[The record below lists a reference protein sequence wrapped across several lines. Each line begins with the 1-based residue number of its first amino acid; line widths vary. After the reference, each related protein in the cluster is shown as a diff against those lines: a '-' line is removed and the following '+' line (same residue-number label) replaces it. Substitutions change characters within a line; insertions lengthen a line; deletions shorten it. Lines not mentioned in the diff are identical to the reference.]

1 MLQRFVQF
9 RAIFSAKAS
18 FVRRYFRKP
27 TNLQKIL
34 QLTLDSTD
42 LRILLCLQQN
52 GRISNQEL
60 AEKVALSPSACL
72 RRLRNLEEEGVVR
85 GYRPVLDA
93 ERLGV
98 ELEALVHVS
107 MRQDE
112 ADWHERFVERV
123 QGWPEVVGA
132 YIVTGHSNY
141 VLRVQAR
148 NLKQFSDFIV
158 NRLNRANGVTDIR
171 SEIILQT
178 IKEGGGVLDLLAARR

>member
-1 MLQRFVQF
+1 M
-9 RAIFSAKAS
+9 
-18 FVRRYFRKP
+18 
-27 TNLQKIL
+27 
-34 QLTLDSTD
+34 TLDSTD
-42 LRILLCLQQN
+42 IRILHCLQHD

-60 AEKVALSPSACL
+60 AERVSLSPSACL
-72 RRLRNLEEEGVVR
+72 RRLRNLEDSGIVR

-112 ADWHERFVERV
+112 ADWHERFVEQL
-123 QGWPEVVGA
+123 QGWPEVASA
-132 YIVTGHSNY
+132 YIVTGASNY

-158 NRLNRANGVTDIR
+158 TRLNRAHGVTDIR

-178 IKEGGGVLDLLAARR
+178 VKEGGGALDLLRR

>member
-1 MLQRFVQF
+1 M
-9 RAIFSAKAS
+9 
-18 FVRRYFRKP
+18 P
-27 TNLQKIL
+27 
-34 QLTLDSTD
+34 LDSTD
-42 LRILLCLQQN
+42 IRILHCLQHD

-60 AEKVALSPSACL
+60 AERVSLSPSACL
-72 RRLRNLEEEGVVR
+72 RRLRNLEDSGIVR

-112 ADWHERFVERV
+112 ADWHERFVEQL
-123 QGWPEVVGA
+123 QGWPEVVSA
-132 YIVTGHSNY
+132 YIVTGASNY

-158 NRLNRANGVTDIR
+158 TRLNRAHGVTDIR

-178 IKEGGGVLDLLAARR
+178 VKEGGGALDLLRR

>member
-1 MLQRFVQF
+1 M
-9 RAIFSAKAS
+9 
-18 FVRRYFRKP
+18 
-27 TNLQKIL
+27 
-34 QLTLDSTD
+34 TLDSTD
-42 LRILLCLQQN
+42 IRILHCLQHD

-60 AEKVALSPSACL
+60 AERVSLSPSACL
-72 RRLRNLEEEGVVR
+72 RRLRNLEDSGIVR

-112 ADWHERFVERV
+112 ADWHERFVEQL
-123 QGWPEVVGA
+123 QGWPEVVSA
-132 YIVTGHSNY
+132 YIVTGASNY

-158 NRLNRANGVTDIR
+158 TRLNRAHGVTDIR

-178 IKEGGGVLDLLAARR
+178 VKDGGGALDLLRR

>member
-1 MLQRFVQF
+1 M
-9 RAIFSAKAS
+9 
-18 FVRRYFRKP
+18 
-27 TNLQKIL
+27 
-34 QLTLDSTD
+34 TLDSTD

-72 RRLRNLEEEGVVR
+72 RRLRLLEEDGVIR
-85 GYRPVLDA
+85 GYRPLLDA
-93 ERLGV
+93 ERLGI

-112 ADWHERFVERV
+112 EGWHERFVQQV
-123 QGWPEVVGA
+123 QGWPEVVSA
-132 YIVTGHSNY
+132 YIVTGASNY

-171 SEIILQT
+171 SEIILQA

>member
-1 MLQRFVQF
+1 M
-9 RAIFSAKAS
+9 I
-18 FVRRYFRKP
+18 
-27 TNLQKIL
+27 
-34 QLTLDSTD
+34 LDSTD
-42 LRILLCLQQN
+42 IRILHCLQHD

-60 AEKVALSPSACL
+60 AERVSLSPSACL
-72 RRLRNLEEEGVVR
+72 RRLRNLEDSGIVR

-112 ADWHERFVERV
+112 ADWHERFVEQV
-123 QGWPEVVGA
+123 QGWPEVVSA
-132 YIVTGHSNY
+132 YIVTGASNY

-158 NRLNRANGVTDIR
+158 SRLNRAHGVTDIR

-178 IKEGGGVLDLLAARR
+178 VKEGGGALDLLRR

>member
-1 MLQRFVQF
+1 M
-9 RAIFSAKAS
+9 A
-18 FVRRYFRKP
+18 
-27 TNLQKIL
+27 
-34 QLTLDSTD
+34 LDSTD
-42 LRILLCLQQN
+42 IRILHCLQHD

-60 AEKVALSPSACL
+60 AERVSLSPSACL
-72 RRLRNLEEEGVVR
+72 RRLRNLEDSGIVR

-112 ADWHERFVERV
+112 ADWHERFVEQL
-123 QGWPEVVGA
+123 QGWPEVVSA
-132 YIVTGHSNY
+132 YIVTGASNY

-158 NRLNRANGVTDIR
+158 TRLNRAHGVTDIR

-178 IKEGGGVLDLLAARR
+178 VKEGGGALDLLRR

>member
-1 MLQRFVQF
+1 M
-9 RAIFSAKAS
+9 I
-18 FVRRYFRKP
+18 
-27 TNLQKIL
+27 
-34 QLTLDSTD
+34 LDSTD
-42 LRILLCLQQN
+42 IRILHCLQHD

-60 AEKVALSPSACL
+60 AERVSLSPSACL
-72 RRLRNLEEEGVVR
+72 RRLRNLEDSGIVR
-85 GYRPVLDA
+85 EYRPVLDA

-112 ADWHERFVERV
+112 ADWHERFVEQV
-123 QGWPEVVGA
+123 QGWPEVVSA
-132 YIVTGHSNY
+132 YIVTGASNY

-158 NRLNRANGVTDIR
+158 SRLNRAHGVTDIR

-178 IKEGGGVLDLLAARR
+178 VKEGGGALDLLRR

>member
-1 MLQRFVQF
+1 M
-9 RAIFSAKAS
+9 
-18 FVRRYFRKP
+18 
-27 TNLQKIL
+27 
-34 QLTLDSTD
+34 TLDSTD
-42 LRILLCLQQN
+42 IRILHCMQHD

-60 AEKVALSPSACL
+60 AERVSLSPSACL
-72 RRLRNLEEEGVVR
+72 RRLRNLEDSGIVR

-112 ADWHERFVERV
+112 ADWHERFVEQL
-123 QGWPEVVGA
+123 QGWPEVVSA
-132 YIVTGHSNY
+132 YIVTGASNY

-158 NRLNRANGVTDIR
+158 TRLNRAHGVTDIR

-178 IKEGGGVLDLLAARR
+178 VKEGGGALDLLRR

>member
-1 MLQRFVQF
+1 M
-9 RAIFSAKAS
+9 
-18 FVRRYFRKP
+18 
-27 TNLQKIL
+27 
-34 QLTLDSTD
+34 TLNSTD
-42 LRILLCLQQN
+42 IRILHCLQYD

-60 AEKVALSPSACL
+60 AERVSLSPSACL
-72 RRLRNLEEEGVVR
+72 RRLRNLEDSGIVR

-112 ADWHERFVERV
+112 ADWHERFVEQL
-123 QGWPEVVGA
+123 QGWPEVVSA
-132 YIVTGHSNY
+132 YIVTGASNY

-158 NRLNRANGVTDIR
+158 TRLNRAHGVTDIR

-178 IKEGGGVLDLLAARR
+178 VKEGGGALDLLRR

>member
-1 MLQRFVQF
+1 M
-9 RAIFSAKAS
+9 I
-18 FVRRYFRKP
+18 
-27 TNLQKIL
+27 
-34 QLTLDSTD
+34 LDSTD
-42 LRILLCLQQN
+42 IRILHCLQHD

-60 AEKVALSPSACL
+60 AERVSLSPSACL
-72 RRLRNLEEEGVVR
+72 RRLRNLEDSGIVR
-85 GYRPVLDA
+85 GYRPILDA

-112 ADWHERFVERV
+112 ADWHERFVEQL
-123 QGWPEVVGA
+123 QGWPEVVSA
-132 YIVTGHSNY
+132 YIVTGASNY

-158 NRLNRANGVTDIR
+158 SRLNRAHGVTDIR

-178 IKEGGGVLDLLAARR
+178 VKEGGGALDLLRR

>member
-1 MLQRFVQF
+1 M
-9 RAIFSAKAS
+9 
-18 FVRRYFRKP
+18 
-27 TNLQKIL
+27 N
-34 QLTLDSTD
+34 LDSTD
-42 LRILLCLQQN
+42 LRILHCLQHD

-60 AEKVALSPSACL
+60 AERVSLSPSACL
-72 RRLRNLEEEGVVR
+72 RRLRNLEDSGIVQ

-98 ELEALVHVS
+98 ELEALVHVN

-112 ADWHERFVERV
+112 TDWHERFVE
-123 QGWPEVVGA
+123 QLQKWPEVVSA
-132 YIVTGHSNY
+132 YIVTGASNY

-158 NRLNRANGVTDIR
+158 TRLNRAHGVTDIR

-178 IKEGGGVLDLLAARR
+178 VKEGGGALDLLRR

>member
-1 MLQRFVQF
+1 M
-9 RAIFSAKAS
+9 
-18 FVRRYFRKP
+18 
-27 TNLQKIL
+27 
-34 QLTLDSTD
+34 TLDSTD
-42 LRILLCLQQN
+42 LRILLCLQHN

-72 RRLRNLEEEGVVR
+72 RRLRNLEEEGIVR

-93 ERLGV
+93 ERLGI

-123 QGWPEVVGA
+123 QGWPEVVSA

>member
-1 MLQRFVQF
+1 M
-9 RAIFSAKAS
+9 
-18 FVRRYFRKP
+18 
-27 TNLQKIL
+27 
-34 QLTLDSTD
+34 TLDSTD
-42 LRILLCLQQN
+42 IRILHCLQHD

-60 AEKVALSPSACL
+60 AERVSLSPSACL
-72 RRLRNLEEEGVVR
+72 RRLRNLEDSGIVR

-112 ADWHERFVERV
+112 ADWHERFVEQL
-123 QGWPEVVGA
+123 QGWPEVVSA
-132 YIVTGHSNY
+132 YIVTGASNY

-158 NRLNRANGVTDIR
+158 SRLNRAHGVTDIR

-178 IKEGGGVLDLLAARR
+178 VKEGGGALDLLRR

>member
-1 MLQRFVQF
+1 M
-9 RAIFSAKAS
+9 
-18 FVRRYFRKP
+18 
-27 TNLQKIL
+27 N
-34 QLTLDSTD
+34 LDSTD

-72 RRLRNLEEEGVVR
+72 RRLRNLEDGGVIR
-85 GYRPVLDA
+85 GYRPILDA
-93 ERLGV
+93 ERLGI
-98 ELEALVHVS
+98 ELEALVHIS

-112 ADWHERFVERV
+112 EGWHERFVEKV
-123 QGWPEVVGA
+123 QGWPEVVSA
-132 YIVTGHSNY
+132 CIVTGHSNY

-178 IKEGGGVLDLLAARR
+178 IKEGGGVLDLLAARK

>member
-1 MLQRFVQF
+1 M
-9 RAIFSAKAS
+9 
-18 FVRRYFRKP
+18 
-27 TNLQKIL
+27 
-34 QLTLDSTD
+34 TLDSTD
-42 LRILLCLQQN
+42 IRILHCLQHD

-60 AEKVALSPSACL
+60 AERVSLSPSACL
-72 RRLRNLEEEGVVR
+72 RRLRNLEDSGIVR

-112 ADWHERFVERV
+112 ADWHERFVEQL
-123 QGWPEVVGA
+123 QGWPEVVSA
-132 YIVTGHSNY
+132 YIVTGASNY

-158 NRLNRANGVTDIR
+158 TRLNRAHGVTDIR

-178 IKEGGGVLDLLAARR
+178 VKEGGGALDLLRR

>member
-1 MLQRFVQF
+1 MNLD
-9 RAIFSAKAS
+9 AI
-18 FVRRYFRKP
+18 
-27 TNLQKIL
+27 
-34 QLTLDSTD
+34 D
-42 LRILLCLQQN
+42 LRILSCLQQN

-72 RRLRNLEEEGVVR
+72 RRLRNLEEQGVIR

-93 ERLGV
+93 ERLGI

-112 ADWHERFVERV
+112 AGWHERFVEQVR
-123 QGWPEVVGA
+123 GWPEVVNA
-132 YIVTGHSNY
+132 CIVTGHSNY

-148 NLKQFSDFIV
+148 NLKHFSDFVV

-178 IKEGGGVLDLLAARR
+178 IKDSDDVLDLVARR

>member
-1 MLQRFVQF
+1 M
-9 RAIFSAKAS
+9 
-18 FVRRYFRKP
+18 
-27 TNLQKIL
+27 
-34 QLTLDSTD
+34 TLDSID
-42 LRILLCLQQN
+42 LRILLCLQHN

-60 AEKVALSPSACL
+60 AEKISLSPSACL
-72 RRLRNLEEEGVVR
+72 RRLRNLEEVGIVR

-98 ELEALVHVS
+98 ELEVLVHVS
-107 MRQDE
+107 MRHDE
-112 ADWHERFVERV
+112 SDWHERFVERV
-123 QGWPEVVGA
+123 QGWPEVVSA

-178 IKEGGGVLDLLAARR
+178 IKESGGVLDLLAARR

>member
-1 MLQRFVQF
+1 M
-9 RAIFSAKAS
+9 
-18 FVRRYFRKP
+18 
-27 TNLQKIL
+27 NLD
-34 QLTLDSTD
+34 TTD

-72 RRLRNLEEEGVVR
+72 RRLRNLEDEGIIR

-112 ADWHERFVERV
+112 EGWHERFVQKV
-123 QGWPEVVGA
+123 QGWPEVIAA

-141 VLRVQAR
+141 VLRVQVR

-178 IKEGGGVLDLLAARR
+178 IKDGGGVLDLLVARK